1 MRFAPREIVLKDG
14 RTCIL
19 RPTAPEDAEAMIRY
33 LKETSAETEYLL
45 RYPDEITFTLDGER
59 EILGRMLDDPSSVMM
74 VAMVDGRVAGNC
86 SINGIGSKRK
96 IRHRCSVAIALYRDY
111 WHLGIG
117 TAMLAYLTDLAREIG
132 YQQMDLEV
140 VAENTLAQSL
150 YTKCGFAESGRRHHA
165 LRFDD
170 GSWHDE
176 ILMYKEL

>member
-1 MRFAPREIVLKDG
+1 
-14 RTCIL
+14 
-19 RPTAPEDAEAMIRY
+19 MIRY